1 MTAARGFLG
10 AGDLYIARYNP
21 ALGAFEDFTGP
32 LETTK
37 FEITPKVELKEMVS
51 KGRTSYGQ
59 VIESVTI
66 PQPFEFTVDFA
77 EVSGDTLVAALLGT
91 KTAINIGS
99 GTMTDLPVVIKK
111 GAWVD
116 IGHMNIATAGLA
128 VKDETGATTYVM
140 GTDYEINYRLGML
153 KVLTTSAIVD
163 GVTLEV
169 TGTYGAVSGTQ
180 IAGGT
185 EAQIRAKFRFD
196 GKNFADGLPCIVDVY
211 EAVIAASTAFDFL
224 ANDFASVSLP
234 GRLKTPAGKTE
245 PFVVKLLD
253 AAI

>member
-10 AGDLYIARYNP
+10 AGDLYIARYN
-21 ALGAFEDFTGP
+21 ATLGAFEDFTGP

-51 KGRTSYGQ
+51 KGRSSYGQ

-91 KTAINIGS
+91 KTEINIGS
-99 GTMTDLPVVIKK
+99 GTMTAIEIVCKK
-111 GAWVD
+111 NAWVE
-116 IGHMNIATAGLA
+116 IGHMNIATAGFS
-128 VKDETGATTYVM
+128 VKNTGGVTTYVL

-153 KVLTTSAIVD
+153 KILTGSAIVD
-163 GVTLEV
+163 GATLEI
-169 TGTYGAVSGTQ
+169 TGTYGAVTGTQ

-211 EAVIAASTAFDFL
+211 EAVIAANSAFDFL
-224 ANDFASVSLP
+224 AGDFASVSLP
-234 GRLKTPAGKTE
+234 GRLKTPSGKTE

-253 AAI
+253 VAI

>member
-10 AGDLYIARYNP
+10 AGDLYISRYNP
-21 ALGAFEDFTGP
+21 AIGAFEDFTGP

-51 KGRTSYGQ
+51 KGRSSYGQ

-91 KTAINIGS
+91 KTEINIGS

-111 GAWVD
+111 NAWVD
-116 IGHMNIATAGLA
+116 IGHMNIATVGLA
-128 VKDETGATTYVM
+128 VKDVTGVTTYVL

-153 KVLTTSAIVD
+153 KVLTGSAIAD
-163 GVTLEV
+163 AATLEI
-169 TGTYGAVSGTQ
+169 TGTYGAVTGSQ

-185 EAQIRAKFRFD
+185 QAQIRAKFRFD
-196 GKNFADGLPCIVDVY
+196 GKNFADGLPCIVEVY
-211 EAVIAASTAFDFL
+211 EAVIAASSAFDFL
-224 ANDFASVSLP
+224 AGDFASVSLP
-234 GRLKTPAGKTE
+234 GRLKTPVGKTE

-253 AAI
+253 IAI

>member
-21 ALGAFEDFTGP
+21 AIGAFEDFTGP

-51 KGRTSYGQ
+51 KGRASYGQ

-91 KTAINIGS
+91 KTDINIGS

-111 GAWVD
+111 NAWVD
-116 IGHMNIATAGLA
+116 IGHMNIATAALT
-128 VKDETGATTYVM
+128 VKDATGVTTYVL

-153 KVLTTSAIVD
+153 KVLTGSAVVD
-163 GVTLEV
+163 GATLEV
-169 TGTYGAVSGTQ
+169 TGTYGAVTGTQ

-185 EAQIRAKFRFD
+185 QAQIRAKFRFD
-196 GKNFADGLPCIVDVY
+196 GKNFADGLPCIVEVY
-211 EAVIAASTAFDFL
+211 EAVIAASSAFDFL
-224 ANDFASVSLP
+224 AGDFASVSLP
-234 GRLKTPAGKTE
+234 GRLKTPTGKTE

-253 AAI
+253 VAI

>member
-10 AGDLYIARYNP
+10 AGDLYIARHNP
-21 ALGAFEDFTGP
+21 AIGDFEDFTGP

-37 FEITPKVELKEMVS
+37 FVITPKVELKEMVS
-51 KGRTSYGQ
+51 KGRASYGQ

-91 KTAINIGS
+91 KTDINIGS

-111 GAWVD
+111 NAWVD
-116 IGHMNIATAGLA
+116 IGHMNIATAGLS
-128 VKDETGATTYVM
+128 VKDATGVTTYVL

-153 KVLTTSAIVD
+153 KVLTGSAVVD
-163 GVTLEV
+163 GTTLEV
-169 TGTYGAVSGTQ
+169 TGTYGAVTGTQ

-185 EAQIRAKFRFD
+185 QAQIRAKFRFD
-196 GKNFADGLPCIVDVY
+196 GKNFADGLPCIVEVY
-211 EAVIAASTAFDFL
+211 EAVIAASSAFDFL
-224 ANDFASVSLP
+224 AGDFASVSLP

-253 AAI
+253 VAI

>member
-10 AGDLYIARYNP
+10 AGDLYIARHNP
-21 ALGAFEDFTGP
+21 AIGAFEDFTGP

-37 FEITPKVELKEMVS
+37 FVITPKVELKEMVS
-51 KGRTSYGQ
+51 KGRASYGQ

-91 KTAINIGS
+91 KTDINIGS

-111 GAWVD
+111 NAWVD
-116 IGHMNIATAGLA
+116 IGHMNIATAGLS
-128 VKDETGATTYVM
+128 VKDATGVTTYVL

-153 KVLTTSAIVD
+153 KVLTGSAVVD
-163 GVTLEV
+163 GTTLEV
-169 TGTYGAVSGTQ
+169 TGTYGAVTGTQ

-185 EAQIRAKFRFD
+185 QAQIRAKFRFD
-196 GKNFADGLPCIVDVY
+196 GKNFADGLPCIVEVY
-211 EAVIAASTAFDFL
+211 EAVIAASSAFDFL
-224 ANDFASVSLP
+224 AGDFASVSLP

-253 AAI
+253 VAI